1 MWKIVLDSK
10 WAEGCQKMANLP
22 FLSNRIWSQNE
33 DFIAD
38 EFEVNG
44 YQLHSDS
51 SLEQFG
57 KEIGVLN

>member
-1 MWKIVLDSK
+1 MVYLT
-10 WAEGCQKMANLP
+10 

-33 DFIAD
+33 DVIVD

-57 KEIGVLN
+57 KEVGVLN